1 MRGKDQNRQEDEK
14 WMRQAL
20 SFAEQ
25 GKYHVSPNPL
35 VGAVLVKHGEK
46 IGEGFHEYFGGE
58 HAEVRA
64 IQNAEHEGHSV
75 FESTLYVTLEPCS
88 HSGKTPPCTDMI
100 LEKQIARVVFAAS
113 DPNPI
118 AKGGG
123 EVLRK
128 KGVEITSGI
137 LEKEAEAQNR
147 YFFHYWKQKRPFF
160 LGKIA
165 LSQNGMVSNAVG
177 EKTIISGTE
186 ALLHGHHLRAE
197 CDAVLVGIDTLL
209 SDNPKLTVRHE
220 IQGKNPLRIVLD
232 PLGKCPKDANILLDN
247 HFLICSTETGK
258 QSLLKQDL
266 SPERILV
273 FPTRK
278 FAPKEIALILF
289 HKKITSI
296 LIEGGVKTLTSF
308 FEDQLID
315 EFHLLRSEKMLSKT
329 GIPFQNTPEQ
339 FGYVR
344 TQRTPLG
351 DSDVLEIWKPNL

>member
-123 EVLRK
+123 EVFAKR
-128 KGVEITSGI
+128 SGNHFWNTR
-137 LEKEAEAQNR
+137 KEAEAQNR
-147 YFFHYWKQKRPFF
+147 YFSTIGNKNVLF

-177 EKTIISGTE
+177 KRPSFLEQKHSSTDITF
-186 ALLHGHHLRAE
+186 
-197 CDAVLVGIDTLL
+197 
-209 SDNPKLTVRHE
+209 VRNVMLFSW
-220 IQGKNPLRIVLD
+220 G
-232 PLGKCPKDANILLDN
+232 
-247 HFLICSTETGK
+247 
-258 QSLLKQDL
+258 
-266 SPERILV
+266 
-273 FPTRK
+273 
-278 FAPKEIALILF
+278 LILF
-289 HKKITSI
+289 SRIIQNSQSDMRFRGKIHFVLFLIHSGNAQKMRIFYWIITS
-296 LIEGGVKTLTSF
+296 
-308 FEDQLID
+308 
-315 EFHLLRSEKMLSKT
+315 
-329 GIPFQNTPEQ
+329 
-339 FGYVR
+339 
-344 TQRTPLG
+344 
-351 DSDVLEIWKPNL
+351 